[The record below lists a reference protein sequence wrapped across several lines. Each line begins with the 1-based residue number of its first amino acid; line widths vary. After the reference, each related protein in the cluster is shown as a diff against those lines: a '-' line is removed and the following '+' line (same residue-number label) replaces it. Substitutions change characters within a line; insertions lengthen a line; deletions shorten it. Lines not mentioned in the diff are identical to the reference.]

1 VVNILIT
8 FFIYWQR
15 ILDWE
20 TGLSHLPLA
29 DYCYLD
35 YWLIGK
41 IMNLDRYTQKSQ
53 EAILESKSLAQELHH
68 QSIEPAHL
76 LMALLKQ
83 EDGVVPAIVNKL
95 AGSVL
100 GLREEVHQELENRS
114 KVYAGKPL
122 KGLRCWW

>member
-1 VVNILIT
+1 
-8 FFIYWQR
+8 
-15 ILDWE
+15 
-20 TGLSHLPLA
+20 
-29 DYCYLD
+29 
-35 YWLIGK
+35 
-41 IMNLDRYTQKSQ
+41 MNLDRYTQKSQ

-114 KVYAGKPL
+114 KVYGAGGEI
-122 KGLRCWW
+122 GLSRGAADVLITGGS

>member
-1 VVNILIT
+1 
-8 FFIYWQR
+8 
-15 ILDWE
+15 
-20 TGLSHLPLA
+20 
-29 DYCYLD
+29 
-35 YWLIGK
+35 
-41 IMNLDRYTQKSQ
+41 MNLDRYTQKSQ

-114 KVYAGKPL
+114 KVYDASGEI
-122 KGLRCWW
+122 GLSGGQLMSLLQPNVMPRGCRMNMSPRNTSCSVSPRAVRASG